1 MNQRILPVFA
11 LSCLL
16 ALVTPLAA
24 LDAGSTP
31 PDFTVKLEGG
41 STFQL
46 SALKG
51 KVVLIDFWASWC
63 PPCRASVPD
72 LVALNQ
78 AMKGKAFRL
87 LGISLD
93 RDMEKGKAFI
103 AEQKMAW
110 LHVLDKAEGA
120 RLAGLYGVQYIPST
134 FLIDKQ
140 GKVAGVNL
148 HGEELKAAVEKLLK
162 Q

>member
-1 MNQRILPVFA
+1 MNKRILSVFV

-16 ALVTPLAA
+16 ALVTPLTA
-24 LDAGSTP
+24 LDQGAIP
-31 PDFTVKLEGG
+31 PDFTVKLADG

-46 SALKG
+46 SAQQG

-63 PPCRASVPD
+63 PPCRAQVPN

-78 AMKGKAFRL
+78 SLKGKKFVL

-93 RDMEKGKAFI
+93 RDMAKGKSFVTEKG
-103 AEQKMAW
+103 MAW
-110 LHVLDKAEGA
+110 QHVLDKAEGA
-120 RLAGLYGVQYIPST
+120 RLADLYGVQYIPST
-134 FLIDKQ
+134 FLIDAR
-140 GKVAGVNL
+140 GKVSASGL

-162 Q
+162 P